1 MNQKKLNKN
10 IADTQLEDTTESTM
24 QQGRDCFLSYRFEIM
39 EDNNIYS
46 VSFNGKLTDEE
57 TRKMLESIQN
67 CLYEKIPDAI
77 QMYLYQNNLAY
88 SGFVSTKK
96 PLEHSKVMELAGS
109 LLYPG
114 SNSSLDSYFRNADT
128 CYVIADHQKWISE
141 NCCRGCYFAVKI
153 AHPIDK
159 GLYQYHII
167 GQTFNYDE
175 TTGDES
181 GYFAIRTNR
190 DDGYLDNIVISD
202 SEPVLPS
209 FGCIDLVSLLLNID
223 SMQTAEQVIEIA
235 VK

>member
-1 MNQKKLNKN
+1 MNQKNFNNN
-10 IADTQLEDTTESTM
+10 ITGTQKEDAPKSIM
-24 QQGRDCFLSYRFEIM
+24 QQDSNKFLSYMFEIM
-39 EDNNIYS
+39 DDENIYS
-46 VSFNGKLTDEE
+46 SLFNGNLTDEE

-77 QMYLYQNNLAY
+77 QMYLDQNNLAY

-141 NCCRGCYFAVKI
+141 NCCQGCYFAVKI

-190 DDGYLDNIVISD
+190 NDGYLDNIVISD

-209 FGCIDLVSLLLNID
+209 SGCIDMLGILLNID
-223 SMQTAEQVIEIA
+223 SIQTMEQIEKIA

>member
-1 MNQKKLNKN
+1 MNQKNFNSN
-10 IADTQLEDTTESTM
+10 ITSTQKEDTPESTM
-24 QQGRDCFLSYRFEIM
+24 QQDRDCFLSYRFEIM
-39 EDNNIYS
+39 EDDNIYS

-57 TRKMLESIQN
+57 TRKMLKSIQN

-77 QMYLYQNNLAY
+77 QMYLEQNNLAY

-128 CYVIADHQKWISE
+128 CYVIVDHQKWISE
-141 NCCRGCYFAVKI
+141 NCCQGCYFAVKT

-181 GYFAIRTNR
+181 GYFAIRANR
-190 DDGYLDNIVISD
+190 DYGYLDNIVISD
-202 SEPVLPS
+202 SGPVLPS
-209 FGCIDLVSLLLNID
+209 SGCVDMLGILLNID
-223 SMQTAEQVIEIA
+223 SIQTVEQIEKIA

>member
-1 MNQKKLNKN
+1 MNQKNFKN
-10 IADTQLEDTTESTM
+10 NITGTQKEDTPESTM
-24 QQGRDCFLSYRFEIM
+24 QQGRNSFLSYRFEII
-39 EDNNIYS
+39 EDDNIYS
-46 VSFNGKLTDEE
+46 ASFNGKLTDEE

-96 PLEHSKVMELAGS
+96 PLEHSKVMELAGL

-141 NCCRGCYFAVKI
+141 NCCQGCYFAVKI

-159 GLYQYHII
+159 WLYQYHII

-209 FGCIDLVSLLLNID
+209 SGCIDMLGILLNID
-223 SMQTAEQVIEIA
+223 SIQTVEQIEKIA